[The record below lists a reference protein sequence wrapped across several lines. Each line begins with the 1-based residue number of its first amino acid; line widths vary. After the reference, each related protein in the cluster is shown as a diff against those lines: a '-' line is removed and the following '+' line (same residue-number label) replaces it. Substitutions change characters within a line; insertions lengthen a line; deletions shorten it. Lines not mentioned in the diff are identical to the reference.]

1 MHCFPFFPSKARAQ
15 NLKTYQ
21 LVTDTLKW
29 LSANAEQSL
38 GKRGGCLK
46 PGYIDRGQNSNK
58 KPKSLKNF
66 WRMGQKGDF
75 ENLIFSL
82 EYLVIWDGRECI
94 TFSFLEL

>member
-15 NLKTYQ
+15 HLKTYQ
-21 LVTDTLKW
+21 LETDTLKW
-29 LSANAEQSL
+29 LSATAEQSL

-46 PGYIDRGQNSNK
+46 PGYIDRGQNSNN

-82 EYLVIWDGRECI
+82 EYLVIWDGRECT